1 MQVSIVSKGQRPD
14 HMHSHN
20 QNYWDFVQ
28 KLSHILIFKKKKTLY
43 RLKKIFKSSAH
54 DQVRK
59 NIDYVR
65 LRSKILQKIHFSCS

>member
-28 KLSHILIFKKKKTLY
+28 KLSHIFDFQKNL
-43 RLKKIFKSSAH
+43 KSSAH

-59 NIDYVR
+59 NID
-65 LRSKILQKIHFSCS
+65 